1 MQLNYFINRKK
12 CTSCILEKRKEN
24 IIPMTEDRVSFMDDE
39 ISNLISEKVNMQRLQ
54 DMILHGNKQG
64 FENLINGFDKYS
76 LEKLNNH
83 GLNCLHL
90 AAKGHFDI
98 FNRIIRQGVDIEM
111 QADDGRNVFH
121 IAAHK
126 GSYRICEFIL
136 QKHKNLFSC
145 KDRYAMN
152 PAHWAA
158 LGGQRTILE
167 LMMKYDCNLKEETD
181 PYKENIVLFACMGK
195 SLAVCDFV
203 GRNDSIRELLH
214 AKNREGWNSIQYA
227 AKSGNI
233 DVFRFL
239 VEHGVDIENKSKKTG
254 KNCLHSACEKGHE
267 DICRYILKN
276 KPSLLDDRDK
286 NDQHIGHFAAKSW
299 NVEIMNVLLEKSEK
313 SFLQKANLD
322 NINILHIACRHA
334 RYDMCVKI
342 VEEFPF
348 MIGEVTEKGWN
359 AALFLTERAGAE
371 TERIKILKHL
381 VDRKL
386 NVFHV
391 SRSGKTMLFNACANR
406 SMQLVEYLLEHFPE
420 LPNIEKSMD
429 PLEAAHSEEIN
440 TSFNTYY
447 RKIYVC

>member
-1 MQLNYFINRKK
+1 MIEESEPLINVEMK
-12 CTSCILEKRKEN
+12 SFLLEKG
-24 IIPMTEDRVSFMDDE
+24 
-39 ISNLISEKVNMQRLQ
+39 NMLRLQ

-64 FENLINGFDKYS
+64 FDNLVRGFSKDS
-76 LEKLNNH
+76 LEELNDH

-90 AAKGHFDI
+90 AAKGGDFEI
-98 FNRIIRQGVDIEM
+98 FNTIISQGVNIETKAM
-111 QADDGRNVFH
+111 DDRNVFH

-126 GSYRICEFIL
+126 GNYKICEYIL

-145 KDRYAMN
+145 KDRYGMN

-158 LGGQRTILE
+158 LAGQKTILK
-167 LMMKYDCNLKEETD
+167 LMMKYDCDLKKETD

-195 SLAVCDFV
+195 SLAVCEFV
-203 GRNDSIRELLH
+203 GRNNEIKELLH

-227 AKSGNI
+227 AKRGNI

-239 VEHGVDIENKSKKTG
+239 VEQGVDIENKSKKTG
-254 KNCLHSACEKGHE
+254 KNCLHSACEKGHV

-276 KPSLLDDRDK
+276 KPTLLNEPDQ

-299 NVEIMNVLLEKSEK
+299 NVEIMNELLAKSEK
-313 SFLQKANLD
+313 SFLQKANKD

-334 RYDMCVKI
+334 RFDMCVRI

-348 MIGEVTEKGWN
+348 MIQEITEKGWN

-429 PLEAAHSEEIN
+429 PLEAAHSDEID
-440 TSFNTYY
+440 TIFSTYY
-447 RKIYVC
+447 RKIYVY